1 MALHHSPSIVT
12 NGLISYLDAA
22 NVKSYPGS
30 GTTWYDISGNGNHGT
45 LVNSPT
51 FNSTSGGNFV
61 FNGSNQWVTAPLTK
75 TASCTFSLWAKAVN
89 VSQPMLFIA
98 GNSGSGPDLFFY
110 SGVISWNTWDG
121 AGNPF
126 GSIPASAT
134 NGSFHNYVLVN
145 DAVANNTKLYY
156 DGSLLGTASYRSA
169 AATTVYTIA
178 GESGY
183 LWNGSIANS
192 MVHNKALSII
202 EIQQNFNTLRRRY
215 GI

>member
-1 MALHHSPSIVT
+1 
-12 NGLISYLDAA
+12 
-22 NVKSYPGS
+22 
-30 GTTWYDISGNGNHGT
+30 
-45 LVNSPT
+45 
-51 FNSTSGGNFV
+51 
-61 FNGSNQWVTAPLTK
+61 VTAPLTK
-75 TASCTFSLWAKAVN
+75 TATCTFSLWAKAVN

-121 AGNPF
+121 AGNSF

-145 DAVANNTKLYY
+145 DAVANNAKLYY

-178 GESGY
+178 GDSGY

-192 MVHNKALSII
+192 MVYNRALSAD
-202 EIQQNFNTLRRRY
+202 EITTNFTYFRTRF